1 MASLNRAP
9 IIGNLGSAPDIR
21 RTQAGTAVGNF
32 TVATTEGWGEG
43 AERKESTEWHRVV
56 VWGKLALTCGQ
67 YLKKGRQV
75 YVEGRLQTRSYE
87 DDQGGKRYTT
97 EIVARE
103 VQFLGSNGNGGS
115 SHPEDD
121 PEPGSTGEPRG
132 GA

>member
-1 MASLNRAP
+1 MASLNRATL
-9 IIGNLGSAPDIR
+9 IGNLGSDPEIR
-21 RTQAGTAVGNF
+21 STQAGQAVGNF
-32 TVATTEGWGEG
+32 TVATTEVWGTGED
-43 AERKESTEWHRVV
+43 RKENTEWHRVV

-87 DDQGGKRYTT
+87 DNEGVKRFAT

-115 SHPEDD
+115 SQEDD
-121 PEPGSTGEPRG
+121 PEPGSNG
-132 GA
+132 